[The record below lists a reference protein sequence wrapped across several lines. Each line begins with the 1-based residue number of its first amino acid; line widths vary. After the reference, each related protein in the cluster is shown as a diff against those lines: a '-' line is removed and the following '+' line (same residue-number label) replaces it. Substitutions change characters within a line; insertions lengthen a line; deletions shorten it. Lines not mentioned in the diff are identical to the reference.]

1 MARFSVFKNVNNR
14 GYLLDVQSDILSGL
28 NTRAV
33 VPLVHI
39 DDAPKSATYLNPI
52 FEINDEQL
60 VMLTQFIAAIPETE
74 LTERVAELN
83 EFHSEILAALDMLF
97 TGF

>member
-1 MARFSVFKNVNNR
+1 MLRFSVFKNNESG

-33 VPLVHI
+33 VPLEPV
-39 DDAPKSATYLNPI
+39 DNSPKPATYLNPI
-52 FEINDEQL
+52 FKINNEPH
-60 VMLTQFIAAIPETE
+60 VMLTQFIAAIPES
-74 LTERVAELN
+74 ELN
-83 EFHSEILAALDMLF
+83 KPVTNFSEFHAEIVAALDMLF

>member
-1 MARFSVFKNVNNR
+1 MARFSVYKNNDNS

-33 VPLVHI
+33 VPLLRI
-39 DDAPKSATYLNPI
+39 DDSPKAASYLNPTFVI
-52 FEINDEQL
+52 ENESY
-60 VMLTQFIAAIPETE
+60 VMLTQYIAAIPES
-74 LTERVAELN
+74 ELN
-83 EFHSEILAALDMLF
+83 KRVTNLTEFHSEIMTALDMLF